1 MLTAMLTGGYEAN
14 SSGAVPQTNTNN
26 MPYMMEQ
33 HMMPG
38 GPINNG
44 YGTHPMI
51 KGSQMIAPL
60 NGGAT
65 VVNKLPHGVAP
76 TSMSSSEEYPPAK
89 RQRTQVSYSGQSDE
103 PEKSSPPR
111 KNKRVAKSKRDSV
124 EHDEDEDNEHSGSD
138 DAENAEP
145 PAQPSIPPVE
155 KLNNNHYLY
164 RLRTVEN
171 KLKTM
176 RMRIMQ
182 NDLNGIEQEQQE
194 LRNELE
200 TYLDEF
206 DQLVNSQFLLAK
218 DMKTLQSLEEFIET
232 YLLPQIALYEMDVE
246 QLRHPMMLPTREVP
260 VYLGVVQE
268 QAGPIFKDKP
278 IGPFTIRL
286 LTGATV
292 QQVHSG
298 PIQPE
303 LYESSQR
310 IKRNNADLENAKQVF
325 NENGVAVFN
334 DLKFQSGTFP
344 NLVRI
349 KFRVVLQVVID
360 NQTITRTIE
369 SVASKPFISM
379 TNTGSQWKDAAGAW
393 LKEDCFKDSFEITIQ
408 RFWNYFQKHF
418 LMSTKQDIS
427 NIRRPLYITDFDYM
441 IKAKFKKPFA
451 EKKMLNQKEYEKFW
465 DWVGPALKKVRYQ
478 KYLLWLFE
486 NGFLCAFVTGPEA
499 EEQLINES
507 NGTFMIRMSERLDG
521 EFVISYKWQGSVR
534 HYLIQPDDTAD
545 KKKTLVD
552 FLGLNPS
559 LSHLLQMKTDV
570 NEKRIYFKHNK
581 DKLLAKHYKKPPK
594 QSAKNQSLGAKPYD
608 SQMM

>member
-1 MLTAMLTGGYEAN
+1 MLTAMLTGGYD
-14 SSGAVPQTNTNN
+14 STPGAVPQPNANT

-33 HMMPG
+33 HMMA
-38 GPINNG
+38 GPINGG
-44 YGTHPMI
+44 YNAHPMM
-51 KGSQMIAPL
+51 KGSQMISPL
-60 NGGAT
+60 NAGAT
-65 VVNKLPHGVAP
+65 VVNKLPSAMATNP
-76 TSMSSSEEYPPAK
+76 SMSSSEEYPPVK
-89 RQRTQVSYSGQSDE
+89 RQRTQMNYSAQSE
-103 PEKSSPPR
+103 ELPEKSSPPR

-124 EHDEDEDNEHSGSD
+124 EHDEDEDNEHSASD
-138 DAENAEP
+138 EGENAEP

-206 DQLVNSQFLLAK
+206 DQLVNTQYLLAK

-393 LKEDCFKDSFEITIQ
+393 LKEDCFKDSFEISIQ

-441 IKAKFKKPFA
+441 IKAKFKKPFG
-451 EKKMLNQKEYEKFW
+451 M
-465 DWVGPALKKVRYQ
+465 
-478 KYLLWLFE
+478 
-486 NGFLCAFVTGPEA
+486 C
-499 EEQLINES
+499 
-507 NGTFMIRMSERLDG
+507 
-521 EFVISYKWQGSVR
+521 
-534 HYLIQPDDTAD
+534 
-545 KKKTLVD
+545 
-552 FLGLNPS
+552 
-559 LSHLLQMKTDV
+559 
-570 NEKRIYFKHNK
+570 IYI
-581 DKLLAKHYKKPPK
+581 
-594 QSAKNQSLGAKPYD
+594 
-608 SQMM
+608 